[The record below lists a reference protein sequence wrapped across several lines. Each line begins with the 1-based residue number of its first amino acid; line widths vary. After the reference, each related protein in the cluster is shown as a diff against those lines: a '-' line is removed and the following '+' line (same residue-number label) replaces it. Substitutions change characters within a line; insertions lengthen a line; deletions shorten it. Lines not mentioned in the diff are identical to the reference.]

1 MDDPVSNVPILE
13 FSSRPETNAVLSQN
27 RIDRWAGIALV
38 TVLVMG
44 CFAILRPFL
53 SALLWAVILSFS
65 TWPVYRRIERAVRGR
80 KGLAAGLMVGLVAAV
95 LIGPLVFLGVGL
107 AEDVTTLI
115 GMVRQLLSQG
125 PPAPPAWVVK
135 LPVVGSGLHD
145 RWQAMAGSGAKLTA
159 ELVHY
164 LIPLR
169 DWALGRAAG
178 LGGGILSLSL
188 SVFIAFFFYRDGEA
202 LSERLKAVF
211 NRVGGKQAPGLIRIA
226 GDTINSVVYGIIG
239 TALAQGFL
247 AGAGFLIAGVPG
259 ALLLGVLTCIL
270 SLIPVGPPLIWAPS
284 ALWLFQN
291 GETGWAMFLAL
302 WGFLVVS
309 TVDNVL
315 KPYFISQGSRL
326 PFILVFLGVLGG
338 VLAFGILGIF
348 LGPTLLAIAYVLFQE
363 WSSRKQESK
372 IELP

>member
-1 MDDPVSNVPILE
+1 M
-13 FSSRPETNAVLSQN
+13 
-27 RIDRWAGIALV
+27 
-38 TVLVMG
+38 
-44 CFAILRPFL
+44 
-53 SALLWAVILSFS
+53 
-65 TWPVYRRIERAVRGR
+65 
-80 KGLAAGLMVGLVAAV
+80 
-95 LIGPLVFLGVGL
+95 
-107 AEDVTTLI
+107 
-115 GMVRQLLSQG
+115 
-125 PPAPPAWVVK
+125 
-135 LPVVGSGLHD
+135 
-145 RWQAMAGSGAKLTA
+145 
-159 ELVHY
+159 
-164 LIPLR
+164 
-169 DWALGRAAG
+169 
-178 LGGGILSLSL
+178 
-188 SVFIAFFFYRDGEA
+188 FFYQDGEA

-326 PFILVFLGVLGG
+326 PFILVFLGVLP
-338 VLAFGILGIF
+338 V
-348 LGPTLLAIAYVLFQE
+348 P
-363 WSSRKQESK
+363 
-372 IELP
+372 